1 MPESQF
7 TALSLN
13 RSPVRHRADALHTLC
28 ERLLDLLAEHA
39 PEDASV
45 RAEDFRA
52 QLAVWR
58 RDLEHEEEPEAV
70 TRLTHAIALACGDFL
85 DRTRSYHTDREG
97 ELAELVHVLRDAVE
111 AVRGESLKFEKDLMR
126 STTEMGR
133 MVEIEDI
140 RELKRALARE
150 VQTIRAAVADRQK
163 SEAKHYDTLTSR
175 VQSLEQSLVKA
186 RAEAATD
193 ALTKLPNR
201 GAFDVA
207 LREWVERAAHTGQI
221 FTIAM
226 VDLDDF
232 KRINDTYGHPVGD
245 RVITTMGQLLGGC
258 VGDGEFVA
266 RFGGE
271 EFALLLTARSAVKA
285 RDRLTALLDRLPP
298 SFEYEEAGTRRFVS
312 FSFSAGVTAWVG
324 GDTTESLVKR
334 VDEALYDAKRRGKKR
349 VETRPRSMLRGLIG

>member
-1 MPESQF
+1 M
-7 TALSLN
+7 
-13 RSPVRHRADALHTLC
+13 
-28 ERLLDLLAEHA
+28 
-39 PEDASV
+39 
-45 RAEDFRA
+45 
-52 QLAVWR
+52 
-58 RDLEHEEEPEAV
+58 
-70 TRLTHAIALACGDFL
+70 
-85 DRTRSYHTDREG
+85 
-97 ELAELVHVLRDAVE
+97 HVLREAVE

-140 RELKRALARE
+140 RELKRALSAE
-150 VQTIRAAVADRQK
+150 VQTIRAAVAERQK
-163 SEAKHYDTLTSR
+163 NEAKHYDTLTSR

-193 ALTKLPNR
+193 ALTQLPNR

-207 LREWVERAAHTGQI
+207 VREWVERARHNGQV
-221 FTIAM
+221 FTVAM

-245 RVITTMGQLLGGC
+245 RVITTMGQLLRGV
-258 VGDGEFVA
+258 VGEDEFVA

-271 EFALLLTARSAVKA
+271 EFALLLTSRTAGKA
-285 RDRLTALLDRLPP
+285 KDRLSGLLDRLPP
-298 SFEYEEAGTRRFVS
+298 SFEYEQDGVKRFVS

-324 GDTTESLVKR
+324 GDTTDSIVKR
-334 VDEALYDAKRRGKKR
+334 ADEALYDAKRRGKRR